1 MFAPAYASGGSQ
13 SFQIKKDQFK
23 YFVIERQNE
32 KEVAYGKSKIIR
44 QNQGRSAVFSLNV
57 NKVARIFHGNLNFDS
72 YIFNFQKVEH
82 YLMV

>member
-32 KEVAYGKSKIIR
+32 KEVAYGKSKKKFGKIKGGL
-44 QNQGRSAVFSLNV
+44 QYSA
-57 NKVARIFHGNLNFDS
+57 
-72 YIFNFQKVEH
+72 
-82 YLMV
+82 

>member
-32 KEVAYGKSKIIR
+32 KEVAYGKRQKIIR
-44 QNQGRSAVFSLNV
+44 QNQGRFAVFSLNV
-57 NKVARIFHGNLNFDS
+57 NKVARIFG
-72 YIFNFQKVEH
+72 
-82 YLMV
+82 

>member
-32 KEVAYGKSKIIR
+32 KEVAYGKS
-44 QNQGRSAVFSLNV
+44 
-57 NKVARIFHGNLNFDS
+57 
-72 YIFNFQKVEH
+72 QKK
-82 YLMV
+82 

>member
-32 KEVAYGKSKIIR
+32 KEVAYGKSTRLKR
-44 QNQGRSAVFSLNV
+44 VLVVDRELCLFKTFQNFSRLF
-57 NKVARIFHGNLNFDS
+57 KTTPSIL
-72 YIFNFQKVEH
+72 FNNWNA
-82 YLMV
+82 

>member
-32 KEVAYGKSKIIR
+32 KEVAYGKRQKIIR
-44 QNQGRSAVFSLNV
+44 QNQGRFAVFSLKV
-57 NKVARIFHGNLNFDS
+57 NKVSRIFG
-72 YIFNFQKVEH
+72 
-82 YLMV
+82 